1 MPYAMH
7 CNVMSCHRTPLK
19 NTLVMWVSC
28 ITIIIIII
36 NSWLLFHT
44 IYSNIYYLF
53 QVAIHIGAHIF
64 NFENLVNAY
73 DDSELSHQLSIMSDV
88 RNDTHINPVRKQ
100 NSVSN
105 LYTFYYYFAQHDTPI
120 LNTPKFWDLHWFM
133 SSGVARILV
142 RGRP

>member
-28 ITIIIIII
+28 ITIIIIIII

-105 LYTFYYYFAQHDTPI
+105 LYIYI
-120 LNTPKFWDLHWFM
+120 LLLLCSAWHTDLEHTQM
-133 SSGVARILV
+133 LRSPLIHE
-142 RGRP
+142 